1 MIGYYYTMPAD
12 VMFDK
17 TISDQSKLV
26 YALIANFCD
35 RYGVCTVTNKRLG
48 EPLGKSDR
56 SLSRVIS
63 ELNEA
68 GYIEVK
74 LDILDNSKRTIT
86 LTTKMST
93 PHDKNDVPPRQICL
107 HNNNIYNNNKYIVE
121 IEEIVKYLNEKTG
134 SSFRP
139 NTDATKKSISG
150 RLNEGFTVEDFK
162 AVIDNQVA
170 RWIGTDY
177 EQYLT
182 PNTLFSP
189 SKFEKYLNFANRPK
203 EQKPKIKA

>member
-35 RYGVCTVTNKRLG
+35 RYGVCTVTNRRLG
-48 EPLGKSDR
+48 ENLGKSDR

-63 ELNEA
+63 ELHEA

-107 HNNNIYNNNKYIVE
+107 HNNNIYNNNKYNVE

-134 SSFRP
+134 SSFRST
-139 NTDATKKSISG
+139 TDSTKKSISG

-162 AVIDNQVA
+162 SVIDNQVA
-170 RWIGTDY
+170 RWMGTEY

-189 SKFEKYLNFANRPK
+189 SKFEKYLNFANKPK

>member
-1 MIGYYYTMPAD
+1 MTGYYYTMPAD

-26 YALIANFCD
+26 YTLIANFCD

-48 EPLGKSDR
+48 EHLGKSDR

-63 ELNEA
+63 ELSEA
-68 GYIEVK
+68 GYIDVK
-74 LDILDNSKRTIT
+74 VDVLDANKRTIT
-86 LTTKMST
+86 LTTNLST
-93 PHDKNDVPPRQICL
+93 PHDKNDVTSRQKCL

-121 IEEIVKYLNEKTG
+121 IEEIVKYLNEKTNSKYRTG
-134 SSFRP
+134 NE
-139 NTDATKKSISG
+139 NTKRSISG

-162 AVIDNQVA
+162 TVIDNQVA
-170 RWIGTDY
+170 RWTGTEY

-203 EQKPKIKA
+203 EEKPKIKA